1 MEWWLLPI
9 RAIVTMYAK
18 QIQEVN
24 PGADPTVLSAPDLK
38 LSSLWLTFRNILIV
52 VSLILLFAVV
62 QMFMLNRVCSSGMKT
77 ADSLEHQ
84 GLPYLDQFGDMQEH
98 LALFR
103 LYSYEYV
110 FARESEKDR
119 QAKATKM
126 IVEQTRS
133 DLEKINSLL
142 PTGQGRQLTTNLE
155 TAFDDLNREFCI
167 VQSLVNSN
175 FPAAMTKLDGDIPP
189 RIAKTT
195 AAEQALEEYGYH
207 LSAQQ
212 ANATF
217 GSFGWI
223 KNNAA
228 FFGAANIVVAL
239 GAVMFVLIAL
249 RRTRAQ
255 LSVAMGRLNERTEEL
270 TASLS
275 LLNATLDSTA
285 DGIVAVDQENK
296 VSCYNKNFVKL
307 WGFSEEMLRRKRT
320 AELMTLCSI
329 QTTDPDQFLKQL
341 EKQQV
346 TPAADNLYVIEF
358 KDGRT
363 VECFA
368 KTQWVNGQHSG
379 AVLNFRDITGRK
391 KALAELAYEREL
403 LRSLLDTSEET
414 IYFKDKKSR
423 FLRCSAAMARI
434 FNAENPAALVG
445 RSDFDFFTKEHAQP
459 AFEDEQQIIKTGK
472 PIISKVEKETW
483 PDGRVTWT
491 LTSKMPLRSVSGEII
506 GTFGISKDITAIKEA
521 ETKLEAVHRQLL
533 DTSRQAGMAEVAT
546 NVLHNVG
553 NVLNSINVS
562 TTLVQEKIKKSKTK
576 NLGRVADLVRENQGN
591 LAAFFTTDD
600 KGKQLPDYL
609 ARLSEHLAKEQ
620 AEILQEVEQTRKHIE
635 HIKDI
640 VTMQQS
646 YAKVSGIAE
655 KVSVIDLVEDS
666 LRMNAGA
673 LARHDVQ
680 VTREYPEYAP
690 EINVEKH
697 KVLQI
702 LVNLIRNAKYACDES
717 GRSNKQMTIRVRN
730 GGDRVQIDVVDNGVG
745 IPAENMT
752 RIFNHGFTTRQ
763 SGHGFGLHSG
773 ALAAREMGGTLAVF
787 SEGAGHGARF
797 TLDVPVELKRTH
809 T

>member
-1 MEWWLLPI
+1 MH
-9 RAIVTMYAK
+9 AK

-24 PGADPTVLSAPDLK
+24 PGTDPVVLSAPDLK
-38 LSSLWLTFRNILIV
+38 LSSLWLTFRSILIV
-52 VSLILLFAVV
+52 VSLILVFAVV
-62 QMFMLNRVCSSGMKT
+62 QMITLNQVCSSGMKA

-103 LYSYEYV
+103 LYSYQYI
-110 FARESEKDR
+110 FARDSERDR

-126 IVEQTRS
+126 IVDQTRA
-133 DLEKINSLL
+133 DLEKVNILL

-155 TAFDDLNREFCI
+155 TAFDELNREFDL
-167 VQSLVNSN
+167 VQSMVNSN
-175 FPAAMTKLDGDIPP
+175 FTAAMTKLDQDIPS

-212 ANATF
+212 ANAMF

-249 RRTRAQ
+249 RRTRIQ
-255 LSVAMGRLNERTEEL
+255 LSVTMGRLNERTEEL

-285 DGIVAVDQENK
+285 DGIVAIDRENK
-296 VSCYNKNFVKL
+296 VSCYNKHFVKL

-346 TPAADNLYVIEF
+346 ASESDNFYQIEF
-358 KDGRT
+358 NDGRT

-368 KTQWVNGQHSG
+368 KTQWVNGQHAG
-379 AVLNFRDITGRK
+379 AVLNFRDITERK
-391 KALAELAYEREL
+391 KAVAELAYEREL

-414 IYFKDKKSR
+414 IYFKDKESR

-434 FNAENPAALVG
+434 FNAQNPAAVVG
-445 RSDFDFFTKEHAQP
+445 RTDFDFFTKEHAQP

-483 PDGRVTWT
+483 PDGRITWS

-521 ETKLEAVHRQLL
+521 ETKLEIVHRQLL

-562 TTLVQEKIKKSKTK
+562 TTLVQEKIKKSKTN
-576 NLGRVADLVRENQGN
+576 NLGRVATLVRENQGN
-591 LAAFFTTDD
+591 LAAFFTTDA

-609 ARLSEHLAKEQ
+609 VRLSEHLTTEQ

-655 KVSVIDLVEDS
+655 KISVIDLVEDS

-680 VTREYPEYAP
+680 VVREYPDHTP

-717 GRSNKQMTIRVRN
+717 GRKDKQMTIRVRN

-773 ALAAREMGGTLAVF
+773 ALAAKEMGGTLSVF
-787 SEGAGHGARF
+787 SEGTGRGARF
-797 TLDVPVELKRTH
+797 TLEVPVELTRTH